1 MDSGGE
7 TALNTRSMLPRR
19 LLLGLGLAALGG
31 PTRLAGAAA
40 EPPAPAAPALA
51 PDVKRILDRG
61 RLVVAAAGFETP
73 PFVFTGNAGKPDGTD
88 IDLATNMAKALGVDI
103 VFDRRAQNFNEIV
116 AIIAR
121 READLAISKL
131 SETLD
136 RALKV
141 RFSQP
146 YLVLRHALLLNRLRF
161 VKISKGRDP
170 VDVVRD
176 FGATIA
182 VVKGTA
188 YVEYAKRLLPHA
200 ELREYPTWEPDAV
213 GAVMRG
219 EVVAAY
225 RDELEVRRVLAA
237 WPEAPLELR
246 PAILTDTRDPI
257 GIGVPWDSAQ
267 LLAWVDFYLQ
277 STAKPLSIDQ
287 LMARYA
293 LAEKDKG
300 PAN

>member
-1 MDSGGE
+1 MDSGVE
-7 TALNTRSMLPRR
+7 TALNKDVMLPRR
-19 LLLGLGLAALGG
+19 LLLGFGLAALGG
-31 PTRLAGAAA
+31 VPRLAEA
-40 EPPAPAAPALA
+40 ETAPAEAPTLA
-51 PDVKRILDRG
+51 PDIKRILDRG
-61 RLVVAAAGFETP
+61 RLIVAVAGFETP
-73 PFVFTGNAGKPDGTD
+73 PFVYAGAGGAPEGTD
-88 IDLATNMAKALGVDI
+88 VDLATAMAKALGVEI
-103 VFDRRAQNFNEIV
+103 SFDRRARNFNEIV
-116 AIIAR
+116 DVVAR
-121 READLAISKL
+121 READLAVSKL

-161 VKISKGRDP
+161 VKIAKGRDP
-170 VDVVRD
+170 VEVVRE

-200 ELREYPTWEPDAV
+200 ELREYPSWEPDAV
-213 GAVMRG
+213 GAVMSG

-237 WPEAPLELR
+237 RPEAPLELR

-257 GIGVPWDSAQ
+257 GIAVPWDSAQ

-277 STAKPLSIDQ
+277 STAKPLSIEE

-293 LAEKDKG
+293 LAEKDKR